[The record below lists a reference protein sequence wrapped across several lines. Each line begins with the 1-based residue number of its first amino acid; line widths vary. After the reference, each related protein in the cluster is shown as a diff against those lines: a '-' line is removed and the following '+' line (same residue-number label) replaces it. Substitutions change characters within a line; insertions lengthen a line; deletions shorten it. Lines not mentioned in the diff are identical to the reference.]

1 MQLPEPAGA
10 LEIVAAEGV
19 FQYCFDQHLSTQ
31 GAAAMSELR
40 ISQSAGFAMGMSMM
54 SMERM
59 L

>member
-1 MQLPEPAGA
+1 
-10 LEIVAAEGV
+10 LEVVAAAGV
-19 FQYCFDQHLSTQ
+19 IQYCFDQRLSTQ
-31 GAAAMSELR
+31 GATTMSELR